1 MYAWQEDDIQS
12 LLAVPDE
19 DELFARLTRAAQEL
33 GFEYCAYGLRMPL
46 PLSNPRVAMFNN
58 YPRAWQERY
67 QACGYVAVD
76 PTVRHG
82 MRSSLPVI
90 WSDDV
95 FATTPQLW
103 DEARQFGLRV
113 GWALA
118 YRDASGIRSLMT
130 LSRGQGEI
138 TPQELEANLPRLYW
152 LTQVGHMGMAQLVA
166 PRLMPEIGVRLSD
179 REAEV
184 LRWTVDGKTSSDVAE
199 ILGISERTV
208 NFHINNAM
216 AKLGATN
223 KTAATIRAAML
234 GLL

>member
-19 DELFARLTRAAQEL
+19 NELFERLTRAAQDL

-58 YPRAWQERY
+58 YPRPWQERY
-67 QACGYVAVD
+67 QACGYVTVD
-76 PTVRHG
+76 PTVQHG
-82 MRSSLPVI
+82 MRSSLPVV
-90 WSDDV
+90 WSDEV
-95 FATTPQLW
+95 FASAPQLW
-103 DEARQFGLRV
+103 DEARAFGLRV

-118 YRDASGIRSLMT
+118 YRDASGVRSLMT
-130 LSRGQGEI
+130 LSRSRGEL
-138 TPQELEANLPRLYW
+138 TRDELDANLPRLYW
-152 LTQVGHMGMAQLVA
+152 LTQVGHIGMTQLMA
-166 PRLMPEIGVRLSD
+166 PKLMPEIRVRLSE

-184 LRWTVDGKTSSDVAE
+184 LRWTADGKTSNDVAE

-223 KTAATIRAAML
+223 KTSATIRAAML